1 MKQTVILLSIWLGG
15 CASIVTQ
22 DHAQITLT
30 SSESATKFYLDGNR
44 KHSPIFSVNQ
54 RQDHSFT
61 GKKQG
66 CASTTVP
73 FEKGATGWLFGNI
86 LFGGIIGLIID
97 LAADNAEVAKR
108 TTYDVT
114 PDCPIS
120 QRATPAIPKKRCAAH
135 IPDCPTGKGGGQKRK

>member
-1 MKQTVILLSIWLGG
+1 MRCSILAIFLSAG

-30 SSESATKFYLDGNR
+30 SSESATKFYVDGNR
-44 KHSPIFSVNQ
+44 KQTNIFSVNQ
-54 RQDHSFT
+54 RQDHTFT
-61 GKKQG
+61 GKKTG

-86 LFGGIIGLIID
+86 LFGGLIGLIID

-114 PDCPIS
+114 PDC
-120 QRATPAIPKKRCAAH
+120 
-135 IPDCPTGKGGGQKRK
+135 